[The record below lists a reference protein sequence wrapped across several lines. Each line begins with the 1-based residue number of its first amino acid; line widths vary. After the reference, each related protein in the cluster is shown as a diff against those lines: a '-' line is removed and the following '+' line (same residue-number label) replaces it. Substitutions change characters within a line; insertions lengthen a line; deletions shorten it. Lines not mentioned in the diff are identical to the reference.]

1 MGIMPIRLRRALPT
15 VLAAL
20 SAALLLQSCALG
32 AAFSSPS
39 GPTPG
44 GTMTEAVIGSATSL
58 NPLYADNDNSRDIDS
73 LIYRG
78 LVTVGPEERPLP
90 DLAESWSVSPDLLT
104 YTFTL
109 RTDVRWADGR
119 PFGADDVIFTFSIL
133 QNKAY
138 REAEALIWQGVKVEL
153 AGQRDVRFTLKAA
166 DSAFLFNLRIGIL
179 PQHIFKDV
187 AIAMMAADPASTT
200 GAFGTGPFRVDS
212 ISKDRKVVTL
222 KRNPY
227 ARPAPKLDQ
236 IVFRGYPRLGDAVE
250 AVAKGDA
257 DLVGALQPPQLG
269 QLAKR
274 PELNVQQMRTYNV
287 VSVLFNRSGDAAP
300 YFGSEL
306 TRRALAMAID
316 RRPIVQ
322 HVLEGR
328 ADAAPGPI
336 PPSDWAFSR
345 AAAEKWVFD
354 RQEAARVLDAEGW
367 RAAPGSN
374 LRSKEGRDFVVT
386 VTTADA
392 YPYSQVA
399 EELSKQLKQVGVELR
414 IDPVPASVLLG
425 RLLQKQYQLALI
437 GFELGPDPDQY
448 SLWHSD
454 PPKEAL
460 NFASPKLPRQ
470 ALIDKD
476 LEDARALSDR
486 KARVRLYDDFQSLM
500 ADAAPA
506 IFLFQ
511 PHYAYVFGHRAHG
524 VRSNPVIEP
533 ADRFQYVSEWWVSKP
548 G

>member
-1 MGIMPIRLRRALPT
+1 MPSILA
-15 VLAAL
+15 VSLAAI
-20 SAALLLQSCALG
+20 LLQACALG

-39 GPTPG
+39 GPMPG
-44 GTMTEAVIGSATSL
+44 GTLTEAVIGSAASL

-90 DLAESWSVSPDLLT
+90 DLAESWSVSSDLLT
-104 YTFTL
+104 YTFAL
-109 RTDVRWADGR
+109 RTDLKWADGR
-119 PFGADDVIFTFSIL
+119 PFSVDDVIFTFSVL

-138 REAEALIWQGVKVEL
+138 REAEALIWQDVKVEL

-166 DSAFLFNLRIGIL
+166 DSAFLFNLRLGIL
-179 PQHIFKDV
+179 PQHVFKDV
-187 AIAMMAADPASTT
+187 AIAEVATNPASTT

-212 ISKDRKVVTL
+212 ISKDRKIVTL
-222 KRNPY
+222 KRNPH
-227 ARPAPKLDQ
+227 ARPAPRLDQ
-236 IVFRGYPRLGDAVE
+236 IVFRGYPTLGDAVE
-250 AVAKGDA
+250 AVAKGEA

-300 YFGSEL
+300 YFASEV
-306 TRRALAMAID
+306 TRRALAMAVE
-316 RRPIVQ
+316 RRPIV
-322 HVLEGR
+322 HGVLEGR

-336 PPSDWAFSR
+336 PPSDWAYSR

-354 RQEAARVLDAEGW
+354 RQEAARLLDAEGW
-367 RAAPGSN
+367 RPSSGGN
-374 LRSKEGRDFVVT
+374 LRSQEGRDFVVT
-386 VTTADA
+386 LTTADA
-392 YPYSQVA
+392 YPYRDVA
-399 EELSKQLKQVGVELR
+399 QQLSNQLKQVGVEVR

-454 PPKEAL
+454 PPKDAL
-460 NFASPKLPRQ
+460 NFAIPKLPRQ

-476 LEDARALSDR
+476 LEDARTLSDR

-533 ADRFQYVSEWWVSKP
+533 ADRFQYVSEWWVSKT

>member
-1 MGIMPIRLRRALPT
+1 MPIRLRRTVPT

-20 SAALLLQSCALG
+20 SAGVLLHGCALG

-39 GPTPG
+39 GPTSG
-44 GTMTEAVIGSATSL
+44 GTVTEAVIGSATSL

-78 LVTVGPEERPLP
+78 LVKVGPEERPLP
-90 DLAESWSVSPDLLT
+90 DLAESWSVSADLLT

-119 PFGADDVIFTFSIL
+119 PFSVDDVIYTFSIL

-138 REAEALIWQGVKVEL
+138 REAEALIWQDVKVEL

-179 PQHIFKDV
+179 PQHVFKDV
-187 AIAMMAADPASTT
+187 AIAMMANDTASTAR
-200 GAFGTGPFRVDS
+200 AFGTGPFRVDS

-227 ARPAPKLDQ
+227 AQPAPKLDQ

-257 DLVGALQPPQLG
+257 DLVGALQPPQLA

-287 VSVLFNRSGDAAP
+287 VSVLFNRSGDAAS

-322 HVLEGR
+322 GVLEGR

-354 RQEAARVLDAEGW
+354 RQETARVLDAEGW
-367 RAAPGSN
+367 LAAPGGNN
-374 LRSKEGRDFVVT
+374 LRSKDGKDFVVT
-386 VTTADA
+386 VTTVDA
-392 YPYSQVA
+392 FPYSEVA
-399 EELSKQLKQVGVELR
+399 KELSNQLKQVGVELR

-454 PPKEAL
+454 APKDAL
-460 NFASPKLPRQ
+460 NFASPKLLRQ

-476 LEDARALSDR
+476 LEDARAVSDR
-486 KARVRLYDDFQSLM
+486 KARVRLYDDFQSLI

-511 PHYAYVFGHRAHG
+511 PHYAYVYGHRVHG

-533 ADRFQYVSEWWVSKP
+533 SDRFQYVSEWWVSKT